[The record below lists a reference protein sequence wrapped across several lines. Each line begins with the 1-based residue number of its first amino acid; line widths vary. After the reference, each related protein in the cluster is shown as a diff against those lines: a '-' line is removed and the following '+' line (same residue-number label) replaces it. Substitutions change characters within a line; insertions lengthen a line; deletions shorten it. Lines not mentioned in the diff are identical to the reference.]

1 MINLFKKVIKKGHEH
16 KITGW
21 PYFFVMMFLLIFMMQ
36 LIMLIILLKQ

>member
-1 MINLFKKVIKKGHEH
+1 MINSIKKIIKKGHEH